1 MRMSKKQKQY
11 EAILAAALKLFTR
24 NGYFNASISD
34 IQKASKMSVGS
45 FYNYFENKEN
55 IAITLY
61 SNIESCLF
69 EVLCEIEKVHES
81 AHDRCRAAVQH
92 LFETTEKNPDIM
104 QYLLYTKHREF
115 MPIEKTA
122 FASPPFWKMKE
133 MVIKGQENGEIR
145 NIEPNVAMNAIFG
158 SAIRMIFLRI
168 DGILDEALPDYFEE
182 SWECSWRGV
191 KAY

>member
-69 EVLCEIEKVHES
+69 EVLCEIEKEHES
-81 AHDRCRAAVQH
+81 AHDRCRATVQH
-92 LFETTEKNPDIM
+92 LFETTEKNPYMM

-122 FASPPFWKMKE
+122 FASPPFLKMKE
-133 MVIKGQENGEIR
+133 MVIKGQENGETR

-168 DGILDEALPDYFEE
+168 DGILEEPLPVYFEE

-191 KAY
+191 KA